1 MSVSQSQEAHT
12 GPFNNAAMRAM
23 QQQSV
28 RFVKSAR
35 PAQVC
40 LAKVCIATIGVPL
53 DFRTT
58 KKHGAVGTMELANPN
73 QRLGLTWSIRWL
85 FSTGKVGLL
94 LGWCHNKCWC
104 EFSSSGLRHE

>member
-1 MSVSQSQEAHT
+1 MAEDRELGGACVCPCRKSPQALQQCSHACHACH
-12 GPFNNAAMRAM
+12 AAA
-23 QQQSV
+23 V

-58 KKHGAVGTMELANPN
+58 KKHRAVGTMELANPN

-94 LGWCHNKCWC
+94 LVP
-104 EFSSSGLRHE
+104 